1 MEYRTWRG
9 DYMENIIKRFK
20 RYIAI
25 DTKSDENSNSCPSTP
40 GQLELGAIL
49 VEELKELGLADVR
62 QDENGYVY
70 ATLRSNI
77 DTEVPTIGFIAHLDT
92 SPSLDG
98 KCINPQIF
106 IYEGGDIKL
115 NDQYTIRTEEFP
127 FLKELVGKELI
138 TTDGTTLLGADDKA
152 GIAAIIDAME
162 YLIAHPE
169 IKHGDIKI
177 GFTPDEEI
185 GRGADLFDVEGFDA
199 DFAYTVDGGPIGEL
213 EYENFN
219 AASVKIEIQGRSVH
233 PGTAKNMM
241 INSLRIAMEIE
252 NALPISQK
260 PEYTEGYEGFY
271 LLDTMIGSVDHTTMH
286 YIVRDHSMAK
296 FKEKKEYFKNL
307 IDFLNKKYDNIITIE
322 VKDSYYNMK
331 EKIEPHMEIIE
342 LAKKSM
348 LELEIQ
354 PSITP
359 IRGGTDGARL
369 SYMGLPCPNIFTGG
383 YNFHGRFELIPT
395 ESMKLTSQLIV
406 KIVENNA
413 K

>member
-1 MEYRTWRG
+1 MEKIV
-9 DYMENIIKRFK
+9 ERFK
-20 RYIAI
+20 RYISI
-25 DTKSDENSNSCPSTP
+25 DTKSDENSETCPSTK

-49 VEELKELGLADVR
+49 VEELKELGLDDVK

-70 ATLRSNI
+70 ATLKSNI
-77 DTEVPTIGFIAHLDT
+77 DKEVPTIGFIAHLDT
-92 SPSLDG
+92 SPDLDG
-98 KCINPQIF
+98 KCTNPQIF
-106 IYEGGDIKL
+106 TYEGGDIKL
-115 NDQYTIRTEEFP
+115 NDKYSMSQKEFP
-127 FLKELVGKELI
+127 FLKELVGKEII

-162 YLIAHPE
+162 YLIANPE

-185 GRGADLFDVEGFDA
+185 GRGADLFDVKGFNA
-199 DFAYTVDGGPIGEL
+199 DFAYTVDGGPLGEL

-219 AASVKIEIQGRSVH
+219 AASVKIEIQGKNVH
-233 PGTAKNMM
+233 PGSAKNVM

-252 NALPISQK
+252 SMLPVEQK

-271 LLDTMIGSVDHTTMH
+271 LLDDITGNVDYTVVN
-286 YIVRDHSMAK
+286 YIIRDHSMEKFEEKKAL
-296 FKEKKEYFKNL
+296 FKEI
-307 IDFLNKKYDNIITIE
+307 IDFLNRKYGNIITIE
-322 VKDSYYNMK
+322 IKDSYYNMR

-348 LELEIQ
+348 LELGIEPNIK
-354 PSITP
+354 P

-383 YNFHGRFELIPT
+383 YNFHGRFELIPI
-395 ESMKLTSQLIV
+395 ESMKLASKLIV
-406 KIVENNA
+406 KIIENNS